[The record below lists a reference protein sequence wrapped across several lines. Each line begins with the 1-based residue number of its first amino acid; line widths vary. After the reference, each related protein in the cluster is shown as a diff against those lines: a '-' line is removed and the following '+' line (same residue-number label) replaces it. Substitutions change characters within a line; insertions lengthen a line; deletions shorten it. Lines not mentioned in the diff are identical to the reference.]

1 MVGGRYHLVRL
12 LGDGGMGAV
21 YKAADQVLRR
31 FVAIK
36 LLHPATAQN
45 PSAVERFVR
54 EARSAASIGH
64 PNIIDILDF
73 GTENN
78 RPFLVMEYL
87 RGRSLSQALA
97 SDGPFAVERAV
108 NIATHTLAGLAGAHD
123 QGILHR
129 DLKPANLMLI
139 AQLGDRDFVK
149 ICDFG
154 FAALLIPKVRIDDAK
169 TLTPARTLVGTPAYA
184 APERLRGDD
193 RRDPRIDVYSV
204 GVVLFE
210 MLSGVRPFDAPSFRE
225 LAQKVK
231 NDPPPS
237 LRKLRNHIPP
247 GLDRVVTKALA
258 KTREERWANAEEFA
272 AALVPFG
279 GRLLAPDDSPSDSFT
294 MDLLHLKARQTQ
306 RRRAMSP
313 ADAERILEVR
323 SKPAIEV
330 MAPKKPRAPGQTDT
344 DLIASAPSD
353 LSIESLDETLPSS
366 SVEAHSS
373 TNRQIH
379 MPEGRAPA
387 KTLPPTPS
395 LEQLR
400 GPTQWPPASDTQPHP
415 APAMAAPVMRP
426 PPSFGTDRAPP
437 PEFTPPALHVPP
449 HLPMTAVPAV
459 TTSGRAYSGAMVLTV
474 MRFVARRFGERALM
488 DVLQTLEPT
497 QSRVFQQGITPEAWV
512 SYDTMNTFISQVDRQ
527 LGRDDLHLVLL
538 CGRAAAEGAFERM
551 RSIQPPSPA
560 PELLLAEMP
569 TIARELLQGVDLRV
583 KRIGKGYSRLEM
595 HEHGESSLVAC
606 VSILGFLDRSLDRF
620 GAAEVEVNLL
630 SCVALGDPMSLF
642 DISWLT

>member
-1 MVGGRYHLVRL
+1 
-12 LGDGGMGAV
+12 MGAV

-73 GTENN
+73 GRESN

-154 FAALLIPKVRIDDAK
+154 FAALLTPKRRIDDAK

-225 LAQKVK
+225 LAQKVR

-237 LRKLRNHIPP
+237 LRKLRSNIPP
-247 GLDRVVTKALA
+247 GLDRVVTRALA
-258 KTREERWANAEEFA
+258 KTREDRWTNAEEFA

-279 GRLLAPDDSPSDSFT
+279 GRLLPADDSPSDSFT

-313 ADAERILEVR
+313 EDAERLLDIREER
-323 SKPAIEV
+323 SP
-330 MAPKKPRAPGQTDT
+330 PRRRTRDPRKEQTDT
-344 DLIASAPSD
+344 DHIASAPSN
-353 LSIESLDETLPSS
+353 LSIESLEETLPSS
-366 SVEAHSS
+366 SDQEHSP
-373 TNRQIH
+373 TKQQIR
-379 MPEGRAPA
+379 MPEEGER

-395 LEQLR
+395 IEQLR
-400 GPTQWPPASDTQPHP
+400 GPTQWPPPSDTQPHA

-449 HLPMTAVPAV
+449 PPPAPAV
-459 TTSGRAYSGAMVLTV
+459 IPRSTGGRAFSGALALTV

-488 DVLQTLEPT
+488 DVLQTLPAE
-497 QSRVFQQGITPEAWV
+497 QSQVFRDGITSEAWV
-512 SYDTMNTFISQVDRQ
+512 PYDTMNSFVSQVDRQ
-527 LGRDDLHLVLL
+527 LGRDDLHLVVL
-538 CGRAAAEGAFERM
+538 CGRAAAEGAFDRM
-551 RSIQPPSPA
+551 RSIQPPTPP
-560 PELLLAEMP
+560 PELLLSEMP
-569 TIARELLQGVDLRV
+569 SIASELLRGVELRV
-583 KRIGKGYSRLEM
+583 KRIGRGYSRLEM

-642 DISWLT
+642 DISWLV